1 MKSTIL
7 FIVALSVLAFSCK
20 KSPPEVQ
27 VESEYNEKESI
38 KELSQKVHE
47 IWQDA
52 ENKDIEKLKSAHY
65 ESPKFSKFGPRVS
78 ERQNVSETNRSETE
92 HFSKIKDVKLILEN
106 LKVDVFENI
115 GIATFYNNYSFIKN
129 GEIKKGKVR
138 VTLAF
143 IKSPDGW
150 KIIHEHSSPFNE

>member
-1 MKSTIL
+1 MKNTFL
-7 FIVALSVLAFSCK
+7 FILTFSVLVFSCK
-20 KSPPEVQ
+20 KSSPELQ
-27 VESEYNEKESI
+27 VGSEYNEKKSI

-47 IWQDA
+47 IWEDA
-52 ENKDIEKLKSAHY
+52 ENTNIEKLKSAHY
-65 ESPKFSKFGPRVS
+65 ESPKFSKFGPRIS
-78 ERQNVSETNRSETE
+78 ERQNVSETNKSETA
-92 HFSKIKDVKLILEN
+92 HFSKIKDVKLVLEN

-129 GEIKKGKVR
+129 GKNIKGKGR
-138 VTLAF
+138 VTLVF